1 MEGISSLYMNKKRYN
16 SLKTITLD
24 GNHWFALKVF
34 YNKVLRSRI
43 LKKDDIDC
51 YFPCEDAVVM
61 RNGVRK
67 IIRKPI
73 ISSIL
78 FFHSTT
84 LRAMEIQRQFT
95 DKVILY
101 TRDKELK
108 KWCHLS
114 FRTGR

>member
-1 MEGISSLYMNKKRYN
+1 M
-16 SLKTITLD
+16 KTITLD

-34 YNKVLRSRI
+34 YNKVFEIEES

-84 LRAMEIQRQFT
+84 LCDGMQRQFT

-101 TRDKELK
+101 TEIKIEK
-108 KWCHLS
+108 VPLS

>member
-1 MEGISSLYMNKKRYN
+1 M
-16 SLKTITLD
+16 KTITLD

-34 YNKVLRSRI
+34 YNKVFEIEES

-73 ISSIL
+73 ISSIP
-78 FFHSTT
+78 
-84 LRAMEIQRQFT
+84 
-95 DKVILY
+95 V
-101 TRDKELK
+101 
-108 KWCHLS
+108 LS
-114 FRTGR
+114 FYDVACDGDTATIHGQGDTVYKR